1 MKNKNLAK
9 RVKELRRK
17 RGFSQDKLTEDS
29 GLSLR
34 TIQRIENGEA
44 EPRGDTIKRL
54 ANALNVTP
62 DDLIDWTI
70 LKDKSYLK
78 AINLSTLTFIVFPIL
93 GIILPLIM
101 WTSKKDKIEG
111 VSKLGKDIIN
121 FEITWSVSLFLGLIL
136 NYIFLI
142 DKVEF
147 SNEISPSLIIPSLKF
162 SVIFIIFMYSYNLII
177 IVLNLYLVHKEK
189 RNKYYPKI
197 SFVR

>member
-101 WTSKKDKIEG
+101 WISKKDKIEG

-121 FEITWSVSLFLGLIL
+121 FEITWSVCLFLGLIL

-142 DKVEF
+142 NV
-147 SNEISPSLIIPSLKF
+147 NN
-162 SVIFIIFMYSYNLII
+162 V
-177 IVLNLYLVHKEK
+177 
-189 RNKYYPKI
+189 
-197 SFVR
+197 